1 MRTFGAVVEKGERLG
16 VLKTLVGRAVE
27 AVMDPYRFVIF
38 DTRFQP
44 TVYPGDWIF
53 HCGKIG

>member
-1 MRTFGAVVEKGERLG
+1 MRTLGAVVEKGEHLG

-27 AVMDPYRFVIF
+27 AVMDPYRSVIF

-44 TVYPGDWIF
+44 TVYPGDWTF
-53 HCGKIG
+53 HCGKMG